1 MPNCSDSILF
11 EHVEIQQFLVSE
23 MTVMILT
30 INLLIL
36 SWHCD
41 LMSGVRK
48 LFQLGQLGQVCRLL
62 RAHILKVF
70 KRTNKVFYSNNCFYF
85 RQPRRLNKTRQSSEF
100 FFLIFHRTSSN
111 GLVGWRDAQ
120 DDLGGQ
126 GGHGGELCKS
136 LNDKLVSWYEVI
148 IHSTNYSFFWNP
160 ENPFF
165 FSFLQ
170 SQIFIPKKT
179 VSARATPAWYLSNFL
194 HNRILRPRILHW

>member
-1 MPNCSDSILF
+1 MLF
-11 EHVEIQQFLVSE
+11 EHVEIQQLLVSK

-48 LFQLGQLGQVCRLL
+48 LFQVGQLGQVCRLL

-70 KRTNKVFYSNNCFYF
+70 KRTNKVFYSNNSFYF
-85 RQPRRLNKTRQSSEF
+85 RRPRRLNKTRQSSEF
-100 FFLIFHRTSSN
+100 FFSIFHQTSSN

-126 GGHGGELCKS
+126 GGHGGGLCKS

-160 ENPFF
+160 EYSFNKTFI
-165 FSFLQ
+165 FSCPGQLN
-170 SQIFIPKKT
+170 KWHC
-179 VSARATPAWYLSNFL
+179 R
-194 HNRILRPRILHW
+194 